1 MVNNILVAKIVLAFF
16 FTFLGAAGAVW
27 FNDGDKFWRFAAK
40 VLSLFVSIRTVLF
53 LCIFVILG
61 VQPQSDSLVYYDWAR
76 LTITGQIPGE
86 SESLPLHYG
95 PLFLYVIGL
104 LTYLWNDPRVVIVLA
119 ICVELILFAMWLSLK
134 GTICGE
140 AVMRRASV
148 LYAFCP
154 LSVSTT
160 AIGGNND
167 VLAGMFVAMFTVLA
181 LRSKSA
187 LSGAV
192 AGLSVIASKA
202 LTILA
207 ALPVF
212 ISSERKL
219 LWLLGASTP
228 AILVY
233 GISSL
238 FSIDPVAGFRFHG
251 THYSSGNLP
260 FWIGLFGVDMIA
272 LPQRWA
278 VNAISALLVLFMP
291 LLPLIVNRS
300 VGRSDLVPS
309 IAATILMFML
319 VSAKSFPHYL
329 LIALFPIMIVIAEI
343 EKKETGIILYCVFSI
358 VTTVESS
365 LWFRLFNNEAPVAI
379 HNMMKSNWIA
389 VYLFGLV
396 ETILLMTYAGIVW
409 HSISRYV
416 RIWSRNYK

>member
-1 MVNNILVAKIVLAFF
+1 
-16 FTFLGAAGAVW
+16 
-27 FNDGDKFWRFAAK
+27 
-40 VLSLFVSIRTVLF
+40 
-53 LCIFVILG
+53 
-61 VQPQSDSLVYYDWAR
+61 
-76 LTITGQIPGE
+76 
-86 SESLPLHYG
+86 
-95 PLFLYVIGL
+95 
-104 LTYLWNDPRVVIVLA
+104 
-119 ICVELILFAMWLSLK
+119 
-134 GTICGE
+134 
-140 AVMRRASV
+140 

-154 LSVSTT
+154 LSISTT
-160 AIGGNND
+160 AISGNND
-167 VLAGMFVAMFTVLA
+167 VFAGMFVAMFTVLA
-181 LRSKSA
+181 VRSKSA

-192 AGLSVIASKA
+192 AGLSVVASKA

-228 AILVY
+228 ALLVY

-238 FSIDPVAGFRFHG
+238 FSTDPVAGFRFHG

-278 VNAISALLVLFMP
+278 VNAIGALLVLFIP

-300 VGRSDLVPS
+300 VGRSDLIPS

-343 EKKETGIILYCVFSI
+343 EKKETSIILYCVFSV

-379 HNMMKSNWIA
+379 HHMMGSNWIE

-396 ETILLMTYAGIVW
+396 ETILLMTYAGILW
-409 HSISRYV
+409 HSISKYV
-416 RIWSRNYK
+416 RIWSRDYK